1 MGTENFDL
9 QSNIWLLKKYSD
21 QLLEFNK
28 IFWYIKCFVSGRVKW
43 LHYVGHTNVGCEN
56 IHFSIC
62 IWNTSIRSTLRRNPP
77 RNL

>member
-28 IFWYIKCFVSGRVKW
+28 IFWYIKCFVSGRVK
-43 LHYVGHTNVGCEN
+43 
-56 IHFSIC
+56 
-62 IWNTSIRSTLRRNPP
+62 
-77 RNL
+77 